1 MPTVKKTLA
10 AHIAELG
17 RPVFT
22 ARELA
27 GVSGRSASVVS
38 QGLAFLARQGLA
50 VKVAHGVWAAGGAM
64 PSPYAV
70 IPYILPRRRAYV
82 SFTSALHLHGIIE
95 QIPQVVT
102 LASVA
107 HTKEI
112 TTNAGTFA
120 VHHLA
125 PAFFKGFSWR
135 EAGRFFIA
143 EPEKALVDCLYVSA
157 FRERRFSHFPELD
170 FPVAFSFKKAVA
182 WAAFINSGAAL
193 KFVLKRLA
201 EIERD

>member
-10 AHIAELG
+10 AHIAALG

-27 GVSGRSASVVS
+27 AVSGRSASVVS
-38 QGLAFLARQGLA
+38 QGLAFLARQGLT

-70 IPYILPRRRAYV
+70 IGYLLPRQRAYV

-112 TTNAGTFA
+112 TTNAGTFD

-125 PAFFKGFSWR
+125 PSFFKGFSWR
-135 EAGRFFIA
+135 EAGGFFIA
-143 EPEKALVDCLYVSA
+143 SPEKALVDCLYISA
-157 FRERRFSHFPELD
+157 FRKRRFSHFPELN
-170 FPVAFSFKKAVA
+170 FPAAFSFKKAVA
-182 WAAFINSGAAL
+182 WAALINSGAAL
-193 KFVLKRLA
+193 NHVLKRLA
-201 EIERD
+201 EIKKG

>member
-1 MPTVKKTLA
+1 MVKKTLA
-10 AHIAELG
+10 AHMAVLG
-17 RPVFT
+17 RSVFT

-27 GVSGRSASVVS
+27 AVAGRSASVVS

-50 VKVAHGVWAAGGAM
+50 VKVAHGVWAAGSVM

-70 IPYILPRRRAYV
+70 IPYILPKQRAYV

-112 TTNAGTFA
+112 SINAGAFA

-125 PAFFKGFSWR
+125 PSFFSGFVWR
-135 EAGRFFIA
+135 ESGGFFIA

-157 FRERRFSHFPELD
+157 FRERRFSHFPELN
-170 FPVAFSFKKAVA
+170 FPESFSFKKAEA
-182 WAAFINSGAAL
+182 WAMLIKSGAAH
-193 KFVLKRLA
+193 KHVLKRLV
-201 EIERD
+201 EIKAHI

>member
-10 AHIAELG
+10 AHIAALG
-17 RPVFT
+17 RSVFA

-50 VKVAHGVWAAGGAM
+50 VKVGHGVWAAGGAM

-70 IPYILPRRRAYV
+70 IPYLLPRQRAYV

-95 QIPQVVT
+95 QIPQVIT

-120 VHHLA
+120 VHHIA

-135 EAGRFFIA
+135 EAGGFFIA

-157 FRERRFSHFPELD
+157 FRERRYSHFPELY
-170 FPVAFSFKKAVA
+170 FPAAFSFKKAAA
-182 WAAFINSGAAL
+182 WAAFIKSGAAL
-193 KFVLKRLA
+193 KYVLKRLA
-201 EIERD
+201 KIERG